1 MTSNVCTRTIV
12 AAMCWLAAGQAWSQ
26 ETAQS
31 QFERG
36 YFLQSHAGDLKAAAE
51 QYQHVTSDESAPE
64 ALRNEAK
71 QRLAACQEDLA
82 ASDLARLM
90 PADALAYVE
99 LANPGE
105 HVANLVGML
114 GLAGTQNPSAT
125 SSTPSVTQIERGLYF
140 PDDFTVSP
148 HLVAEIKKIK
158 GVAVSVTSVNQ
169 RGEPDGVAIVHPGD
183 SGLIRG
189 LLETGVQM
197 LKPEAPV
204 AGFRTYRVE
213 DADVLIT
220 VTNRLFVASR
230 QREQL
235 EAAVARLQNSDGPSL
250 ATEAHFQQAQEE
262 RKGALLFAFVD
273 GPRAL
278 KAFGPMMRGQ
288 EAAIA
293 RALLDLE
300 HLHSVSAVVRTTK
313 SAVEAQVT
321 VDLADGHRNVLYSLL
336 RTAPL
341 TRRSLEHVPAGAA
354 GIAIIGLNRPGAAQ
368 SDTAEASQQYV
379 SLMDVGRE
387 IFSNIEEIGVFV
399 MPTSAGDE
407 IPDFGV
413 VLAVKNPERSEK
425 LWNQLLS
432 LPAMVAPSEMPAP
445 TEIEIDGQR
454 GQQYQFPDMPPIA
467 VVKSADAAI
476 VGGTRAA
483 VEASVRAKGTGTTIT
498 SDEGFKS
505 LLGALTD
512 ESSKAVLVHVGRAV
526 ATAGA
531 MAHGREAE
539 ELKQIGAM
547 VNEMRVLVVT
557 DEAPTQ
563 FKLRAAASG
572 LPNVPAVVKTVIQ
585 QEHGALSQT
594 ESANP

>member
-1 MTSNVCTRTIV
+1 MNSNICTRTIV

-31 QFERG
+31 RFERG

-51 QYQHVTSDESAPE
+51 QYQQVASDESAPE

-90 PADALAYVE
+90 PADSLAYAE

-114 GLAGTQNPSAT
+114 GLAGNQNPSAAST
-125 SSTPSVTQIERGLYF
+125 TPSVTQIERGLYF

-158 GVAVSVTSVNQ
+158 GIAVSVTAVNQ

-189 LLETGVQM
+189 LLETGVQV
-197 LKPEAPV
+197 LKPEEPV

-235 EAAVARLQNSDGPSL
+235 EATIARLQNADGPSL
-250 ATEAHFQQAQEE
+250 ATEAHFQQAQDE
-262 RKGALLFAFVD
+262 RKGALLFAYVD

-300 HLHSVSAVVRTTK
+300 HLHSVSAVVKTTE
-313 SAVEAQVT
+313 SAVEAQLT

-354 GIAIIGLNRPGAAQ
+354 GIAIIGLNRAGSAQ
-368 SDTAEASQQYV
+368 SDTGEASQQYV

-387 IFSNIEEIGVFV
+387 IFSNIEEIGLFV
-399 MPTSAGDE
+399 MPTSTGE

-445 TEIEIDGQR
+445 SDIEIDGQR

-531 MAHGREAE
+531 MTHGREAE
-539 ELKQIGAM
+539 ELKQVGAM

-585 QEHGALSQT
+585 QESGALSQT
-594 ESANP
+594 DSANP